1 MWLGFAAT
9 LGATVI
15 TFQGIGGSSGVMFM
29 MPMVCY
35 VFVVAVGS
43 DYNILLTTR
52 LREEILEGAS
62 PHEAAAMAV
71 EHAGPT
77 VASAGLIL
85 AATFG
90 SMMLSGI
97 GMLSQIGFAVMIGI
111 LLVAIVMASA
121 LIPSIATI
129 LGRRVWWPG
138 HQADRAAAARSEAVD
153 AAPATI
159 ALSAEEEPLI

>member
-1 MWLGFAAT
+1 
-9 LGATVI
+9 
-15 TFQGIGGSSGVMFM
+15 
-29 MPMVCY
+29 
-35 VFVVAVGS
+35 VVAVGS

-52 LREEILEGAS
+52 LREEMLEGAT
-62 PHEAAAMAV
+62 PHDAAALAV

-97 GMLSQIGFAVMIGI
+97 DMLNQIGFAVMIGI

-121 LIPSIATI
+121 LIPSVATL

-138 HQADRAAAARSEAVD
+138 HQAERAPSVPAHSTDEP
-153 AAPATI
+153 APGR
-159 ALSAEEEPLI
+159 LSVEEEPLV

>member
-1 MWLGFAAT
+1 
-9 LGATVI
+9 
-15 TFQGIGGSSGVMFM
+15 M

-52 LREEILEGAS
+52 LREEIIEGAT
-62 PHEAAAMAV
+62 PHDAAAMAV

-97 GMLSQIGFAVMIGI
+97 SLLFQIGFAVMAGI
-111 LLVAIVMASA
+111 LLVAVVMAAA
-121 LIPSIATI
+121 LIPSVATL

-138 HQADRAAAARSEAVD
+138 HQTDLTAAARSDGLED
-153 AAPATI
+153 GLEDGPSRRP
-159 ALSAEEEPLI
+159 LSVEEEPLI

>member
-1 MWLGFAAT
+1 
-9 LGATVI
+9 
-15 TFQGIGGSSGVMFM
+15 MFM

-62 PHEAAAMAV
+62 PREAAAMAV

-97 GMLSQIGFAVMIGI
+97 GMLSEIGFAVMIGI

-138 HQADRAAAARSEAVD
+138 HQADRAAAARSERADSEAAVV
-153 AAPATI
+153 